1 MGAATKPDNKKYLQD
16 LVPLNALS
24 ESRFA
29 EVARKIVIEE
39 VRKGRYLF
47 RKGDRNN
54 ESFYLLD
61 GKINLIDGHRK
72 VTSEVEAGTDVSR
85 YPIANQQPR
94 PLTARAVTK
103 VVIARIDSG
112 LLDVFLTW
120 DQTTSTEATEIRAD
134 GNEDWMTRI
143 LQSEVFIKIPP
154 AIIQRLLMKMESVP
168 VRAGKAVINQGDE
181 GDYFYTI
188 HQGQCAVTRKDAPD
202 GEILKLAELSDG
214 DCFGEEALVSDAR
227 RNATVT
233 MLTDGVLMRLAKK
246 DFVEL
251 LQKHLISNL
260 DFETASAMVDD
271 GAVWIDVRS
280 PGEYEAGAFEDS
292 VNIPLSDLRGELPEL
307 VFNVKYIICCDT
319 GRRSSSA
326 AFILSHKGYEVYV
339 LDGGMN
345 GLSPAAEQTRDT
357 PPVASEGGAV
367 VSVEFGQPGADSSDL
382 AADEPEAT
390 ASPAAAPAAAVA
402 ANAVQEINPAAEQLE
417 EITALRRENTGL
429 RQAASDHE
437 NTVRG
442 LVDSQADV
450 ERLENALREA
460 QDQLAGLQHT
470 QQSGADETRLV
481 REQYAAL
488 QDEYTE
494 RVTQLEKQLTES
506 GDMLSR
512 LQTES
517 SEASEERAQ
526 LQGQYAG
533 QQQLADQLRTELE
546 QSRQQAG
553 MLEASINSAHTE
565 QQLAVKRADDSAT
578 DHNKVVEGLQQELQ
592 QARGQITGLETGI
605 AAAREEQETVA
616 GQAASGIKQHN
627 SEMDTLRGELEL
639 SHREN
644 TAVSD
649 RLADADRKVE
659 ALQQQLN
666 STSSGHE
673 TLSAS
678 LQEAGQQQETL
689 CAENRQLEVQQQ
701 KLQEALENAG
711 AAAQASETAL
721 ERLQDESSSGQ
732 KTLQKEIQDRQKQLE
747 KLETQTQKLRDQ
759 ADKDKAKFEKQQQT
773 HTRKNNEK
781 LEQQELRYLELKQ
794 ENSVRAEQLQT
805 ATAECDSFRKQL
817 DESQQQNTAQ
827 GQELGK
833 LNERIAALTGAADDE
848 VGLLGEQLEAAQK
861 NSGELQRQSGEQ
873 AGIIESLQQVID
885 QENGEK
891 QELQQQVSGLEKERS
906 EFGKELQAAEERS
919 RTHDLDNQD
928 ALSKAYEDL
937 NRKNEL
943 EKELQGQLER
953 LRKKLEQSTNDLQAA
968 RDDART
974 GAGHFREELQAE
986 RRDRAQERAELAAR
1000 QKQLKEQLAAIASKH
1015 EEVLSS
1021 REGALERAR
1030 DDVRE
1035 EERSRLKQLQE
1046 QELAGNDPAEEQLT
1060 ALQNDLNKAHAET
1073 AEAVRQE
1080 RERSLTDLELI
1091 REQKSEADTAIEQLE
1106 TQLKLLTGERDT
1118 ALDEQ
1123 QATREQLNTLRVEVE
1138 VARGLMNTDE
1148 EGQLE
1153 DPEKLRAE
1161 LKEFRRNIE
1170 IAVRL
1175 RTEAE
1180 AQRDKALQQ
1189 METLRAGHG
1198 QDGAVAAPLEIP
1210 SLDEEPPADKPAPP
1224 ATAATFTATDPAPVP
1239 EVRPG
1244 IEVTGKDSHGWLGK
1258 VIGLGVVAIATL
1270 VAWLLLQ
1277 PGNPLSLATD
1287 EPGVVT
1293 DTDGEAAPAPAT
1305 GTPPAVSR
1313 PPVTAG
1319 KPAAKPVTVASPGQD
1334 QARVDDSAPPEPV
1347 ALPPV
1352 APVRAYRD
1360 ALKGG
1365 GNGPSMVELPDAAF
1379 IMGSA
1384 PNSMNFD
1391 ERPQHQVDL
1400 QGFSIS
1406 KTEVTFAEYDRF
1418 ARATGR
1424 RLPYDEGWGR
1434 QDQPVINV
1442 SWKDAT
1448 AYATWLSKQTS
1459 HDYRLP
1465 TEAQWEFAA
1474 RGGTTQPYWWDE
1486 EVAEVPANCFDC
1498 GNQWDGKRTTTVG
1511 SFSPNGF
1518 GLHDTAGNAQEWVED
1533 CYHANYQAAATDGSA
1548 RKARRCTQRVIR
1560 GGAYTSPIDSIR
1572 STRRGQYDH
1581 DTRLDNLGFRVVR
1594 TD

>member
-1 MGAATKPDNKKYLQD
+1 MGAATKLADKKYLQD

-29 EVARKIVIEE
+29 DVARKIVIEE

-54 ESFYLLD
+54 ESIYLLD

-94 PLTARAVTK
+94 PLTARAATK
-103 VVIARIDSG
+103 VLIARIDSG

-134 GNEDWMTRI
+134 DNQDWMTRI

-154 AIIQRLLMKMESVP
+154 AIIQSLLIKMESIP
-168 VRAGKAVINQGDE
+168 VRAGKAVIKQGDE

-188 HQGQCAVTRKDAPD
+188 HQGQCAVTRKDTPG

-271 GAVWIDVRS
+271 SAVWIDVRS

-307 VFNVKYIICCDT
+307 VFNVKYVICCDT

-345 GLSPAAEQTRDT
+345 GLSPAAEDTTDT
-357 PPVASEGGAV
+357 PQAASAV
-367 VSVEFGQPGADSSDL
+367 VAVEFGQPGADSIDL
-382 AADEPEAT
+382 DADEPEAT
-390 ASPAAAPAAAVA
+390 DSPVAAVSGD
-402 ANAVQEINPAAEQLE
+402 AVQETNPAAEQLE
-417 EITALRRENTGL
+417 EITALHRENAGL

-450 ERLENALREA
+450 ERLAGALCEA

-494 RVTQLEKQLTES
+494 RVTQLE
-506 GDMLSR
+506 
-512 LQTES
+512 
-517 SEASEERAQ
+517 
-526 LQGQYAG
+526 
-533 QQQLADQLRTELE
+533 
-546 QSRQQAG
+546 QSRHQAG
-553 MLEASINSAHTE
+553 VLEASINSARTE
-565 QQLAVKRADDSAT
+565 QQLAGKRADDSAT

-592 QARGQITGLETGI
+592 QAREQITGLETGI

-616 GQAASGIKQHN
+616 GQAASDIKQHD
-627 SEMDTLRGELEL
+627 SELDTLRGELEL

-644 TAVSD
+644 TAVAD
-649 RLADADRKVE
+649 RLADADGKVE
-659 ALQQQLN
+659 ALQQQLETLQETRRN
-666 STSSGHE
+666 DLEQLNTTASEHE
-673 TLSAS
+673 TVSAR
-678 LQEAGQQQETL
+678 LQEADRQQEAL
-689 CAENRQLEVQQQ
+689 HAENRRLEVRQQE
-701 KLQEALENAG
+701 LQEALENAG

-721 ERLQDESSSGQ
+721 ERLQDESTSEQ
-732 KTLQKEIQDRQKQLE
+732 KALQKEIRDRQQQVE
-747 KLETQTQKLRDQ
+747 KLDMQMQKLREQ
-759 ADKDKAKFEKQQQT
+759 ADKDKTKLEKQQQT

-781 LEQQELRYLELKQ
+781 LEQQEVRYLELKQ
-794 ENSVRAEQLQT
+794 EDSARAEQLQ
-805 ATAECDSFRKQL
+805 AVSAECDSFRKLL

-827 GQELGK
+827 GQELDK
-833 LNERIAALTGAADDE
+833 LNERIAALTSAADDE
-848 VGLLGEQLEAAQK
+848 GRRLGEQLDTAQK
-861 NSGELQRQSGEQ
+861 NFEELQQQSGEQ
-873 AGIIESLQQVID
+873 AGKIESLQQVID
-885 QENGEK
+885 QENREK
-891 QELQQQVSGLEKERS
+891 QELQQQITGLEKECG
-906 EFGKELQAAEERS
+906 EFRQELQDAEERS

-937 NRKNEL
+937 NRKNDI
-943 EKELQGQLER
+943 EKEMQGQLER

-968 RDDART
+968 RDEVRT
-974 GAGHFREELQAE
+974 SAGHFREELQAE
-986 RRDRAQERAELAAR
+986 RRERTQERAELAAR
-1000 QKQLKEQLAAIASKH
+1000 QKQLKEQLAAIASEY

-1035 EERSRLKQLQE
+1035 EERLRLKQQQE
-1046 QELAGNDPAEEQLT
+1046 QELVGNDQAEEQLA

-1080 RERSLTDLELI
+1080 RERSLADLDLV

-1106 TQLKLLTGERDT
+1106 NQLKQLTGERDT

-1123 QATREQLNTLRVEVE
+1123 QATREQLNTLRAEVE
-1138 VARGLMNTDE
+1138 VARGLMNTDDA
-1148 EGQLE
+1148 GLLE
-1153 DPEKLRAE
+1153 DPAKLRAE
-1161 LKEFRRNIE
+1161 LKESRRNIE

-1180 AQRDKALQQ
+1180 AQRDKVQQQ
-1189 METLRAGHG
+1189 MEALCAGQG
-1198 QDGAVAAPLEIP
+1198 QDGAAAAPLEIP
-1210 SLDEEPPADKPAPP
+1210 SLDEEPPVDKPAPP
-1224 ATAATFTATDPAPVP
+1224 VTAATFTASDPAPVP
-1239 EVRPG
+1239 GIHPG
-1244 IEVTGKDSHGWLGK
+1244 MEVTAKASRGWVGK
-1258 VIGLGVVAIATL
+1258 VIGLGVVAIAAL

-1277 PGNPLSLATD
+1277 PGNPLSLVTE
-1287 EPGVVT
+1287 EPEVVT
-1293 DTDGEAAPAPAT
+1293 DTAGEVVPAPAT
-1305 GTPPAVSR
+1305 GTPPAATR
-1313 PPVTAG
+1313 T
-1319 KPAAKPVTVASPGQD
+1319 PVTVASPGQD
-1334 QARVDDSAPPEPV
+1334 QAEVVNSAPPEPV
-1347 ALPPV
+1347 VLPPV
-1352 APVRAYRD
+1352 APVRSYRD

-1379 IMGSA
+1379 NMGSA
-1384 PNSMNFD
+1384 GNSMNFN
-1391 ERPQHQVDL
+1391 ERPKHQVDL

-1406 KTEVTFAEYDRF
+1406 KTEITFAEYDRF

-1434 QDQPVINV
+1434 RDQPVINV

-1448 AYATWLSKQTS
+1448 AYAAWLSKQTG

-1465 TEAQWEFAA
+1465 SEAQWEFAA
-1474 RGGTTQPYWWDE
+1474 RGGTTQPYWWDD
-1486 EVAEVPANCFDC
+1486 EVADIPANCFDC
-1498 GNQWDGKRTTTVG
+1498 GSQWDGKRTTAVS

-1518 GLHDTAGNAQEWVED
+1518 GLHDTAGNVQEWVED
-1533 CYHANYQAAATDGSA
+1533 CYLANYQGAATDGSA

-1572 STRRGQYDH
+1572 SSRRGQYDH